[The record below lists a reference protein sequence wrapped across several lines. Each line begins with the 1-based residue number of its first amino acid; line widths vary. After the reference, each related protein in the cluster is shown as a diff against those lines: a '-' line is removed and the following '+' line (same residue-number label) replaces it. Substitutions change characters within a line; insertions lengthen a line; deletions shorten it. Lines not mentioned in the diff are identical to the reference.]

1 MLELFWVFSL
11 LECVLSAGGD
21 MSSSFELSSEEE
33 LNSMHANRK
42 RSTKPDIASTYFDQR
57 ITIPRDGEEAEVS
70 FFVFVLFLYY
80 GKICDKG
87 LQIFNT
93 WFPL

>member
-1 MLELFWVFSL
+1 
-11 LECVLSAGGD
+11 

-70 FFVFVLFLYY
+70 FFVFVFCFCIMVKSVTKVYKFLILDFHF
-80 GKICDKG
+80 KEKHPSA
-87 LQIFNT
+87 L
-93 WFPL
+93 

>member
-70 FFVFVLFLYY
+70 FLCLFCFCIMVKSVTKVY
-80 GKICDKG
+80 KF
-87 LQIFNT
+87 FNT
-93 WFPL
+93 SFPL